1 MTDHR
6 EAVQVVRAHPGQPV
20 IITFA
25 SAGAAAVESRWEDRI
40 ARNLHRD
47 LGWIRLED
55 QTRGGFYDGVV
66 GLGDTIEAAVGSL
79 RLLIDELAPG
89 RVLTCGSGVAG
100 HAALV
105 YGVLLGASRIVAVE
119 PLAHRVAESLA
130 QYHDRRTYPE
140 LAHEPDPALARRCDV
155 FPLMGRSGFKGEAHI
170 LLGSRRT
177 NDHPDA
183 VHLNAIHAEW
193 LARSPRVTIH
203 RFDQLAP
210 GLTPT
215 GDAHDPVAALLA
227 RLVAEDGPQP
237 AAIADQGRSP
247 DPHPRLVYDA
257 KLTICRVAA
266 DHPANRTGDLVEFA
280 AAGQVDVTTTRKMTA
295 ELRRWIVENLLLD
308 AAPDDLATNL
318 LPLGLSR
325 RETLREVDLA
335 RFHPYF
341 LATQRVLNRL
351 AKRDWLLT
359 TYRKLD
365 RLRRRPYQI
374 ERPGHLSGTEF
385 LQRYASAGRPVLLT
399 GAIADPAAL
408 DPWAFAGLVDRLGQT
423 EVDLTVPGGGTER
436 STLARYLLGI
446 EPQTPD
452 DGHPRTLEADGTAA
466 NTNFWTKISPNL
478 EALTA
483 NLPLAERDQGV
494 CWFGPRG
501 ASPPA
506 TDEAVPI
513 LIAQV
518 VGRVRAE
525 VLPPW
530 DVELAKARA
539 RTDLVGVARP
549 VSATSF
555 PPLDQ
560 PELLEF
566 SLNPGDL
573 LFLPAGCQS
582 RFEAA
587 EAAARVVFPAIFR
600 EPDRVVDPAAEA

>member
-6 EAVQVVRAHPGQPV
+6 EAVQVVRARPGQPV
-20 IITFA
+20 VITFA
-25 SAGAAAVESRWEDRI
+25 SAGEAAAASRWEDWI
-40 ARNLHRD
+40 ARNRHLD

-55 QTRGGFYDGVV
+55 QTRSGFYDGVP

-79 RLLIDELAPG
+79 RLLIDELAPE

-130 QYHDRRTYPE
+130 MYHDRRTYPE

-155 FPLMGRSGFKGEAHI
+155 FPLMGRSGFQGEAHI

-193 LARSPRVTIH
+193 LARSPRVTLH
-203 RFDQLAP
+203 RFDQLPP
-210 GLTPT
+210 GLVPT
-215 GDAHDPVAALLA
+215 SDADDPVAALLA

-237 AAIADQGRSP
+237 SAAPDQGRLP
-247 DPHPRLVYDA
+247 DPYPRLVYDA

-374 ERPGHLSGTEF
+374 ERSGHLSSTEF
-385 LQRYASAGRPVLLT
+385 LQKYASAGRPVLMT
-399 GAIADPAAL
+399 GAIANPAAL
-408 DPWAFAGLVDRLGQT
+408 DPWALAGLADRLGQT

-436 STLARYLLGI
+436 STLARYLLAI
-446 EPQTPD
+446 ETPTEEF
-452 DGHPRTLEADGTAA
+452 PRTLAADGTGA
-466 NTNFWTKISPNL
+466 NSDFWSKISSNL
-478 EALTA
+478 DALTA
-483 NLPLAERDQGV
+483 DLPLAERDRGV

-501 ASPPA
+501 ASPPP

-513 LIAQV
+513 LVAQV

-525 VLPPW
+525 VLLPW

-539 RTDLVGVARP
+539 RTDLIGVAHP
-549 VSATSF
+549 ASATSF

-600 EPDRVVDPAAEA
+600 EPDRVAGPAAEA